1 MDKNRILA
9 LCNHILSES
18 GKIGILA
25 TEPNVAHFR
34 EVQLA
39 AHEIAAEIRKP
50 DEPKENKPDEPKKQE
65 AEE

>member
-9 LCNHILSES
+9 LCNHILSET
-18 GKIGILA
+18 GRITILA
-25 TEPNVAHFR
+25 AEPNVAHFR

-50 DEPKENKPDEPKKQE
+50 DEPKETPK
-65 AEE
+65 EE